1 MSITIGLN
9 IAALRSARALNAAS
23 SDLSKTYQRLSSGLR
38 INDASDDPAGLHL
51 AAVLRRD
58 ALIAN
63 VAIQNAND
71 AISLV
76 RIEDSALETI
86 SNILQRMAELAQQ
99 SATGTFRNLQRSAM
113 HAEFVALGSEID
125 RIAKITKFNNMT
137 LLSNSRTIFAQVGF
151 DAFSNSRIQID
162 AISATLEAL
171 DLAVG
176 GSSVLMYSII
186 AATEDDSRA
195 AAVTALA
202 AVRDAIDNVAG
213 RRGALGASESRLEI
227 AVNNLQSVRE
237 NLLGAEHQIRDV
249 DTAFEVAKMAALQ
262 ITQQAA
268 SAVLAH
274 ANMQPSIALE
284 LLKPVKG

>member
-1 MSITIGLN
+1 VSITIGLN

-171 DLAVG
+171 DLAAG

-202 AVRDAIDNVAG
+202 AVRDAIDNVSG